1 MSKERLSNFELLRIV
16 SILLILTMHSLSQVQ
31 VSELSTFNVFLSHV
45 VSSIGNIGVSCFVL
59 ISGYF
64 GIKFKLQRFVQLAFL
79 TTLYTVV
86 VYLFQKG
93 FVFNGGIVK
102 AFLVVPL
109 YENWFVS
116 CYLLLTLFSPYLND
130 FVQKLS
136 KIQYAKLLAVMI
148 VCFCML
154 PTAFN
159 TPWYTVIFGGGKC
172 LPYVIFLYLMGRF
185 LRLHLNLDV
194 VRSKALFLFFIFQVL
209 ILVGNIGVEHL
220 MHRPCKVLALDCS
233 PLILGSA
240 ISVFYIFRS
249 FFFHSKLVNWISSS
263 VFAIYLLEGL
273 RIWINNYIHIEE
285 YADSNKLAIA
295 LLCLVTLTFVCALFI
310 DKVRILLFGGLE
322 QKLLNKLTHYVMS
335 LKIYVFRKLEIK

>member
-1 MSKERLSNFELLRIV
+1 
-16 SILLILTMHSLSQVQ
+16 
-31 VSELSTFNVFLSHV
+31 
-45 VSSIGNIGVSCFVL
+45 
-59 ISGYF
+59 
-64 GIKFKLQRFVQLAFL
+64 
-79 TTLYTVV
+79 
-86 VYLFQKG
+86 
-93 FVFNGGIVK
+93 
-102 AFLVVPL
+102 
-109 YENWFVS
+109 
-116 CYLLLTLFSPYLND
+116 
-130 FVQKLS
+130 
-136 KIQYAKLLAVMI
+136 
-148 VCFCML
+148 
-154 PTAFN
+154 
-159 TPWYTVIFGGGKC
+159 
-172 LPYVIFLYLMGRF
+172 MGRF

>member
-1 MSKERLSNFELLRIV
+1 
-16 SILLILTMHSLSQVQ
+16 
-31 VSELSTFNVFLSHV
+31 
-45 VSSIGNIGVSCFVL
+45 
-59 ISGYF
+59 
-64 GIKFKLQRFVQLAFL
+64 
-79 TTLYTVV
+79 
-86 VYLFQKG
+86 
-93 FVFNGGIVK
+93 
-102 AFLVVPL
+102 
-109 YENWFVS
+109 
-116 CYLLLTLFSPYLND
+116 
-130 FVQKLS
+130 
-136 KIQYAKLLAVMI
+136 MI

-310 DKVRILLFGGLE
+310 DKVRILLFGGFE
-322 QKLLNKLTHYVMS
+322 QKLLNKLSHYAIIM
-335 LKIYVFRKLEIK
+335 KFYIFKKFEIL

>member
-159 TPWYTVIFGGGKC
+159 TPWYTVIFGGGQM
-172 LPYVIFLYLMGRF
+172 F
-185 LRLHLNLDV
+185 
-194 VRSKALFLFFIFQVL
+194 ALCN
-209 ILVGNIGVEHL
+209 ILVSYGT
-220 MHRPCKVLALDCS
+220 
-233 PLILGSA
+233 
-240 ISVFYIFRS
+240 VFEI
-249 FFFHSKLVNWISSS
+249 
-263 VFAIYLLEGL
+263 
-273 RIWINNYIHIEE
+273 
-285 YADSNKLAIA
+285 
-295 LLCLVTLTFVCALFI
+295 TF
-310 DKVRILLFGGLE
+310 E
-322 QKLLNKLTHYVMS
+322 S
-335 LKIYVFRKLEIK
+335 